1 MTPLPRIHGG
11 TDAAGPARFDFSTNA
26 NACGP
31 CPAAQRAVRDADPTR
46 YPDGSHAALR
56 ERLAARHGVDPA
68 RIVVAASGSE
78 WIFRLTAWAARAG
91 FRRVRV
97 PALAYGDYADA
108 ARAWG
113 MAVERYVS
121 SGAAVRTASA
131 AGAAPAADGAGAPPA
146 PDRPAPSAAVPA
158 APADPAA
165 PAAPGAD
172 GDGGPALV
180 WACDPSSPR
189 GLSAPP
195 PPVRP
200 GDLLAIDR
208 AYAPLRLSG
217 GSQWTADDLDRAWQ
231 LWSPNKALGLTG
243 VRGAYA
249 IAPAGGEAAAA
260 ELDALAPSW
269 PLGAHGVA
277 MLDAWCGAAA
287 IDWLHGSLAILR
299 TWLARQQETCAALGW
314 QVLPSDTP
322 FFCARPPVPAQF
334 AALRAAGVQLRD
346 TASFGLAGHLRVS
359 VQRPVAQDALRDAW
373 NAAHRA
379 R

>member
-11 TDAAGPARFDFSTNA
+11 TDAAGPARFDFSSNA

-31 CPAAQRAVRDADPTR
+31 CPAALRAVRDADPTR

-68 RIVVAASGSE
+68 RIVIAASGSE
-78 WIFRLTAWAARAG
+78 AIFRLTAWAARAG
-91 FRRVRV
+91 IRRVRV

-113 MAVERYVS
+113 LSVERYVS
-121 SGAAVRTASA
+121 G
-131 AGAAPAADGAGAPPA
+131 GAAP
-146 PDRPAPSAAVPA
+146 
-158 APADPAA
+158 
-165 PAAPGAD
+165 
-172 GDGGPALV
+172 GDGGPALA

-189 GLSAPP
+189 GLSVPP

-200 GDLLAIDR
+200 GDVLLIDR

-217 GSQWTADDLDRAWQ
+217 ESPWSDADLDRAWQ

-249 IAPAGGEAAAA
+249 IAPADGVAEAA

-269 PLGAHGVA
+269 PLGAHGAA

-314 QVLPSDTP
+314 QALPSDTH
-322 FFCARPPVPAQF
+322 FFCARPPVPARF

-373 NAAHRA
+373 NAAHGAQRP
-379 R
+379 